1 MEDKAAAARRAYNQA
16 YYRRNREKIRQQQ
29 AEYWKRKAEELETI
43 KKGNNDGNQRKTC
56 TYRTRFGGYSRY
68 LPT

>member
-29 AEYWKRKAEELETI
+29 AEYWKLSLIHISEP
-43 KKGNNDGNQRKTC
+43 
-56 TYRTRFGGYSRY
+56 TRH
-68 LPT
+68 

>member
-1 MEDKAAAARRAYNQA
+1 MEDMAAAARRAYNQA

-43 KKGNNDGNQRKTC
+43 KKGNNDGNQ
-56 TYRTRFGGYSRY
+56 
-68 LPT
+68 

>member
-1 MEDKAAAARRAYNQA
+1 MEDKAAAARRAYNQV

-43 KKGNNDGNQRKTC
+43 KKGNNDGNQ
-56 TYRTRFGGYSRY
+56 
-68 LPT
+68 

>member
-16 YYRRNREKIRQQQ
+16 YYRRNREKICQQQ

-43 KKGNNDGNQRKTC
+43 KKGNNDGNQ
-56 TYRTRFGGYSRY
+56 
-68 LPT
+68 